1 MTHTHAVT
9 THGELV
15 TKRYVS
21 WARDEHLREWTALQ
35 ALARHAPDLGPA
47 PVSLDPSGPVL
58 VMSRV
63 GGRPL
68 AGALTP
74 VELDGL
80 ATALGQLWALPT
92 ADLQPIPLTG
102 LLPRV
107 RADIASYCA
116 VGVIGAAYE
125 AAATWLSGPEVDS
138 LFLPGTPVIGHGDP
152 NLSNYLWDG
161 SRVRIVD
168 FEDSGVSDLS
178 FELAN
183 LVEHLAGRET
193 DWSGFAGRFP
203 VDQRRLLTAR
213 RLWAMFWLTLLRPG
227 GPAEHRNPP
236 GSGERQG
243 ERVLGL
249 LRRG

>member
-1 MTHTHAVT
+1 MPHTHVVT
-9 THGELV
+9 IQGELV

-21 WARDEHLREWTALQ
+21 CPRNEHLREWSALQ
-35 ALARHAPDLGPA
+35 ALARHAPDLAPT

-63 GGRPL
+63 PGRPL

-74 VELDGL
+74 AELDGL
-80 ATALGQLWALPT
+80 ATALGRLWALPT
-92 ADLQPIPLTG
+92 DDLQMAGPPPIPE
-102 LLPRV
+102 LLARV
-107 RADIASYCA
+107 RADISSYCA
-116 VGVIGAAYE
+116 GEAYE

-138 LFLPGTPVIGHGDP
+138 LLLPDTAVIGHGDP

-183 LVEHLAGRET
+183 LVEHLAGRGT
-193 DWSGFAGRFP
+193 DWDSFGDRFP
-203 VDQRRLLTAR
+203 VDQRRLLTGR
-213 RLWAMFWLTLLRPG
+213 RLWAIFWLTLLRPG
-227 GPAEHRNPP
+227 GPAESRNPP
-236 GSGERQG
+236 GTGQLQG